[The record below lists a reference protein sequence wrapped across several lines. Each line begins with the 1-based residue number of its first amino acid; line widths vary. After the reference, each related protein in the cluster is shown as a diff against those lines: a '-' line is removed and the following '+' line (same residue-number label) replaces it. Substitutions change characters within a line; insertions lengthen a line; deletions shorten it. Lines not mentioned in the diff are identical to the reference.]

1 MSEARV
7 RTIGGFSGRKALR
20 TVIWVALAA
29 YTAYLSTAALA
40 EPFKEGLE
48 IDLYPAVG
56 PLGLHDIGKLPA
68 LGAVAPGKALIFE
81 RPTPA
86 DPKTEISCL
95 ALNIYHEARGEPGEG
110 KLAVGHVVM
119 NRVED
124 ARFPASVC
132 EVVKQGGW
140 KRRARCQFSWWCD
153 GRPDD
158 PSELP
163 AWEDSLYHA
172 RQVLWRAT
180 EDPTS
185 GALWYHADHVA
196 PSWRKQ
202 MIKGPKIGKHIFYRG
217 RSRG

>member
-1 MSEARV
+1 MAIGWPYSVEAWLSRRRLNRARRRTRRRPGTKGLKV
-7 RTIGGFSGRKALR
+7 RTPL
-20 TVIWVALAA
+20 ALAFVLTLA
-29 YTAYLSTAALA
+29 YSGSWVFLLRSSLPVQNPA
-40 EPFKEGLE
+40 EVEEQL
-48 IDLYPAVG
+48 
-56 PLGLHDIGKLPA
+56 
-68 LGAVAPGKALIFE
+68 
-81 RPTPA
+81 
-86 DPKTEISCL
+86 SCL

-196 PSWRKQ
+196 PAWRKQ

>member
-1 MSEARV
+1 MAIGWPYSVEAWLSRRRLTRARRKTRRRSGTAGLKV
-7 RTIGGFSGRKALR
+7 RTPL
-20 TVIWVALAA
+20 ALAFVLTLA
-29 YTAYLSTAALA
+29 YGGSWIFLLRSSLPVQNPA
-40 EPFKEGLE
+40 EVEEQL
-48 IDLYPAVG
+48 
-56 PLGLHDIGKLPA
+56 
-68 LGAVAPGKALIFE
+68 
-81 RPTPA
+81 
-86 DPKTEISCL
+86 SCL

-132 EVVKQGGW
+132 EVGKQGGW